1 MKKDIMTILPMPK
14 KTEQVLFCK
23 LTARQRALYRAAI
36 SSPEIRLILEGKAS
50 HFKAITVLRKICNH
64 ADLVAGPNE
73 EGVDLMSRIVAG
85 GGWADEWHESDDE
98 DDDEDGV
105 DEAARMVMPRA
116 AKRALK
122 PVTAADYGDVA
133 RSGKLQVLAEVLPRW
148 EKQGHRVL
156 LFSQTR
162 QMLDIL
168 ERLVKRQ
175 GWGYLRMDG
184 NTNVGARP
192 AMIERFNTD
201 ENIFIFLLTTRTG
214 GLGISLTG
222 ANRVVLFDPDW
233 NPQTDIQARERA
245 WRLGQKRAVTIY
257 RLVTTGT
264 IEEKIYQRQIFKTA
278 ISNRVLVDPK
288 QKRLFSSGELK
299 ELFTLKEDFGG
310 GGGGQRDGG
319 RVDEEAPNDT
329 AMEFMEGVVRRS
341 DLKKRGERKWE
352 KKKEGEKKEKRREE
366 EERERKLREDDDEG
380 SVGVPVEYE
389 EEQEQEQ
396 GQQQDEEDSK
406 ILRAVFEGR
415 GLSSILSHD
424 VVESGKRNTEMWV
437 QMQEHAKRI
446 ADRAAAALQD
456 SAALVLAT
464 QQQQQQQQQ
473 QQRGGGVSSF
483 TPTWTGRSG
492 SAGLGGA
499 MAAATEAAAA
509 AAFVSSLPRFGP
521 RGRIMD
527 AGASGGGGGG
537 GESGV
542 MFGGQSNAPISS
554 TDILSRFRERE
565 GGSGRGGGG
574 LVMAGAEARYMSLM
588 DRIKKFLMEK
598 GPRVPT
604 ERLLQYF
611 RDVPHTDAVI
621 FKAML
626 KTVGRLENGA
636 WSLREEEKGGGGEG
650 EDGGGRRPGG
660 VVCMSQRHLVKG

>member
-23 LTARQRALYRAAI
+23 LTARQRALYRAAV

-50 HFKAITVLRKICNH
+50 HFRAITMLRKICNH

-73 EGVDLMSRIVAG
+73 EGVGLMTRIVAG

-98 DDDEDGV
+98 DEEAGEGGV
-105 DEAARMVMPRA
+105 DEAARIVMPRA
-116 AKRALK
+116 ARGALK
-122 PVTAADYGDVA
+122 AVTAADYGAVA

-162 QMLDIL
+162 QMLAIL
-168 ERLVKRQ
+168 ERLVQRQ

-299 ELFTLKEDFGG
+299 ELFTLKEDLGAREGG
-310 GGGGQRDGG
+310 REGG

-329 AMEFMEGVVRRS
+329 AMAGMEGVVKRA
-341 DLKKRGERKWE
+341 DLQKRKG
-352 KKKEGEKKEKRREE
+352 GRE
-366 EERERKLREDDDEG
+366 
-380 SVGVPVEYE
+380 
-389 EEQEQEQ
+389 
-396 GQQQDEEDSK
+396 
-406 ILRAVFEGR
+406 
-415 GLSSILSHD
+415 
-424 VVESGKRNTEMWV
+424 
-437 QMQEHAKRI
+437 
-446 ADRAAAALQD
+446 
-456 SAALVLAT
+456 
-464 QQQQQQQQQ
+464 
-473 QQRGGGVSSF
+473 
-483 TPTWTGRSG
+483 
-492 SAGLGGA
+492 
-499 MAAATEAAAA
+499 
-509 AAFVSSLPRFGP
+509 
-521 RGRIMD
+521 
-527 AGASGGGGGG
+527 
-537 GESGV
+537 
-542 MFGGQSNAPISS
+542 
-554 TDILSRFRERE
+554 
-565 GGSGRGGGG
+565 
-574 LVMAGAEARYMSLM
+574 
-588 DRIKKFLMEK
+588 
-598 GPRVPT
+598 
-604 ERLLQYF
+604 
-611 RDVPHTDAVI
+611 
-621 FKAML
+621 
-626 KTVGRLENGA
+626 
-636 WSLREEEKGGGGEG
+636 GGGEG
-650 EDGGGRRPGG
+650 GGKKKKKRRDVKEEGEGG
-660 VVCMSQRHLVKG
+660 

>member
-1 MKKDIMTILPMPK
+1 MTILPMPK

-73 EGVDLMSRIVAG
+73 EGIDLMSRIVAG
-85 GGWADEWHESDDE
+85 GGWADEWHESEDE
-98 DDDEDGV
+98 DEDEDGV
-105 DEAARMVMPRA
+105 DEAARTVMPRA
-116 AKRALK
+116 AKGALK

-148 EKQGHRVL
+148 KKQGHRVL

-168 ERLVKRQ
+168 ERLVQRQ

-201 ENIFIFLLTTRTG
+201 ENVFIFLLTTRTG

-299 ELFTLKEDFGG
+299 ELFTLKEDLGRGG
-310 GGGGQRDGG
+310 GDGREGG

-329 AMEFMEGVVRRS
+329 AMEFMEGVVKRS
-341 DLKKRGERKWE
+341 DLNKKGRGRKGRRNKGE
-352 KKKEGEKKEKRREE
+352 KKKRKRREDE
-366 EERERKLREDDDEG
+366 EEGELRKDDDEG
-380 SVGVPVEYE
+380 SVGVPAEDE
-389 EEQEQEQ
+389 EDQEQEQ

-415 GLSSILSHD
+415 GLSSVLSHD

-437 QMQEHAKRI
+437 QMQERAKRI

-464 QQQQQQQQQ
+464 QQQQQ
-473 QQRGGGVSSF
+473 RGGGVSSF
-483 TPTWTGRSG
+483 APTWTGRSG
-492 SAGLGGA
+492 SAGLGGG

-521 RGRIMD
+521 RGGVMG
-527 AGASGGGGGG
+527 AGASRSGGGGGG
-537 GESGV
+537 GGGGETGV
-542 MFGGQSNAPISS
+542 MFGGQSNAPTSS

-574 LVMAGAEARYMSLM
+574 LAMTGAEARYVSLM
-588 DRIKKFLMEK
+588 DRIKKILIEK

-604 ERLLQYF
+604 ERLLQFF

-621 FKAML
+621 FKTML
-626 KTVGRLENGA
+626 KTVGKLERGA
-636 WSLREEEKGGGGEG
+636 WSLREEEEEEEGGAGGA
-650 EDGGGRRPGG
+650 RR
-660 VVCMSQRHLVKG
+660 R